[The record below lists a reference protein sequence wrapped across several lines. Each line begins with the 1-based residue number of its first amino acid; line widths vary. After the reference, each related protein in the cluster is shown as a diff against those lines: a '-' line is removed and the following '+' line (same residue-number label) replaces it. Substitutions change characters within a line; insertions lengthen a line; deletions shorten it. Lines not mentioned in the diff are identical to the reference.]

1 MTFPLVFRLFPA
13 LTDRGYTLARAVG
26 LLLWGWLFWMLASL
40 GVLRNDLGGLLFAL
54 LLVMAISVWSIVN
67 RKSEIVNFLK
77 ANLRLIVITEILFL
91 LAFAF
96 MAFVRASNPEA
107 TGTEKPMEL
116 AFINAIL
123 RSPTFPPNDPWMSGY
138 SISYYHFGYILTAM
152 LARLTGVSGNLAF
165 NLMSGAG
172 LCPRGDWLVWHSL
185 QSAGGVHSKQVDTYT
200 GTHVDT
206 EHGTRNAVLHLSN
219 RQS

>member
-1 MTFPLVFRLFPA
+1 
-13 LTDRGYTLARAVG
+13 
-26 LLLWGWLFWMLASL
+26 
-40 GVLRNDLGGLLFAL
+40 
-54 LLVMAISVWSIVN
+54 MAISVWSIVN
-67 RKSEIVNFLK
+67 RKSEIVNFLIK
-77 ANLRLIVITEILFL
+77 SNLRLIVTTEILFL

-96 MAFVRASNPEA
+96 MAFVRAANPEA

-138 SISYYHFGYILTAM
+138 SISYYHFGYIMTAM

-165 NLMSGAG
+165 NLMSA
-172 LCPRGDWLVWHSL
+172 LVFALTAVGSYGIL
-185 QSAGGVHSKQVDTYT
+185 YNLLAAYTGKQVDTYT

-206 EHGTRNAVLHLSN
+206 EHVTSQHCRISYPSTPFHLFITSSTCPPRSPLPPHPLQFRRPARNFSRTRLVLARHPN
-219 RQS
+219 Y